1 MMLIKDFYTIQ
12 QIEEVHQKLEATL
25 ILNAD
30 HQVYQGHF
38 PEQPVV
44 PGVVQLQIVK
54 ELLEKHL
61 DKKLTINNMSQAKFL
76 GLIVPD
82 TNPVQF
88 TIAYSFT
95 EEQTIKADATI
106 ETTNGM
112 ATKAKIVYNITIIPV
127 FP

>member
-44 PGVVQLQIVK
+44 PGVIQLQIVK

-61 DKKLTINNMSQAKFL
+61 DKKLTINSMSQAKFL
-76 GLIVPD
+76 SLILPHSG
-82 TNPVQF
+82 PLQF
-88 TIAYSFT
+88 SITFNFT
-95 EEQTIKADATI
+95 DDQFLKADATI
-106 ETTNGM
+106 ETPNGV
-112 ATKAKIVYNITIIPV
+112 ATKAKII
-127 FP
+127 FHF